1 LQLYKLTCLSRGIWN
16 IATFATRLPLDRFS
30 AWGSFQHNI
39 PIMAQPAIKT
49 FLDSKGLSATQAWIE
64 SFVTSTRQGTPI
76 PALQKTA
83 LFRILASD
91 LTSSIKPTPTNT
103 LPPNALNPTVKEL
116 RVPDTIPVQILD
128 IEDIGRSAW
137 SQVEAIE
144 AQERGETTKG
154 REVIRVVPGEEAD
167 PTRDGTAPIIKSN
180 GPHKLLLQDAKG
192 TKIYGFEITDVDG
205 VDLNLGIGA
214 KLILKNVTIARGV
227 ILLDPN
233 STQLLGGKVDVW
245 DKAWRAARKE
255 TLKAKVGP
263 REEDEL

>member
-1 LQLYKLTCLSRGIWN
+1 
-16 IATFATRLPLDRFS
+16 
-30 AWGSFQHNI
+30 
-39 PIMAQPAIKT
+39 MAQSAVKT

-64 SFVTSTRQGTPI
+64 SFVNSSRQGTPT

-91 LTSSIKPTPTNT
+91 LTSSIKASPNNT
-103 LPPNALNPTVKEL
+103 FPPNALNPTVKEL
-116 RVPDTIPVQILD
+116 RVPDAIPVQVLD

-167 PTRDGTAPIIKSN
+167 PTRDGTAPIPKSN

-214 KLILKNVTIARGV
+214 KIILKNMTIARGV
-227 ILLDPN
+227 VLLDPN
-233 STQLLGGKVDVW
+233 NTQLLGGKVEIW
-245 DKAWRAARKE
+245 DKAWRSGRKE
-255 TLKAKVGP
+255 RLTSKVGP
-263 REEDEL
+263 REEEEL